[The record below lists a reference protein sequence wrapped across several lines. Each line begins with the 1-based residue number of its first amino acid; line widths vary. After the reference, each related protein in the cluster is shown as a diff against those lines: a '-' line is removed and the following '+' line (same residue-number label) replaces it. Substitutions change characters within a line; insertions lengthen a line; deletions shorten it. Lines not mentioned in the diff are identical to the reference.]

1 MESNVPATAAPSPR
15 AADERTTL
23 RTVAIASIALDDIGP
38 AAAIET
44 LARWGREGSG
54 GYVVTANVDY
64 LVRAH
69 RDPAFRRLLEGARL
83 RLPDGM
89 GVVYGARMAGTRL
102 RGSIT
107 GRLLPGA
114 LARHPG
120 NLRLGLMGGLPG
132 ATEPAAEHL
141 RRLGGDVRVATSPPM
156 GFKIGSDP
164 DQAAVRLLAE
174 ADPQV
179 LFVGLGSPK
188 QDRWMA
194 AHAAD
199 LPRTVMVGIGQA
211 IDVLGGQQPAAPGWM
226 TRVGLEWAYRLAHD
240 PRRLARRYLWDDPR
254 FFWWML
260 QARRTRR

>member
-1 MESNVPATAAPSPR
+1 MESNIPAIASPSPR
-15 AADERTTL
+15 AADERAAHP
-23 RTVAIASIALDDIGP
+23 TVALASVFLDDIAFAG
-38 AAAIET
+38 AVQAIAG
-44 LARWGREGSG
+44 LAREGSG

-64 LVRAH
+64 LVRAG
-69 RDPAFRRLLEGARL
+69 RDAEFRRILEGARL

-89 GVVYGARMAGTRL
+89 GVVYGARLAGTRL

-107 GRLLPGA
+107 GRLLPAA
-114 LARHPG
+114 LARHPDR
-120 NLRLGLMGGLPG
+120 LRLGLMGGLPG
-132 ATEPAAEHL
+132 ATGPAAERL
-141 RRLGGDVRVATSPPM
+141 RQLGGDVRAATSPPM
-156 GFKIGSDP
+156 GFEIGGDA
-164 DQAAVRLLAE
+164 DRAAVRLLAE
-174 ADPQV
+174 ADPQL

-194 AHAAD
+194 LHAAD

-211 IDVLGGQQPAAPGWM
+211 IDVLGGMQPAAPAWM

>member
-1 MESNVPATAAPSPR
+1 MA
-15 AADERTTL
+15 L
-23 RTVAIASIALDDIGP
+23 ASVTLDDIGFSG
-38 AAAIET
+38 AVQAIVGW
-44 LARWGREGSG
+44 ARDGTG
-54 GYVVTANVDY
+54 GYVVTTNVDY
-64 LVRAH
+64 LVRAG
-69 RDPAFRRLLEGARL
+69 RDPAFRQILEGARL

-89 GVVYGARMAGTRL
+89 GVVYGARLAGARV

-107 GRLLPGA
+107 GRLLPAA
-114 LARHPG
+114 LARHPARP
-120 NLRLGLMGGLPG
+120 RLGLMGGLPG
-132 ATEPAAEHL
+132 AAQLAADHL
-141 RRLGGDVRVATSPPM
+141 RGLGGDVRAATSPPM
-156 GFKIGSDP
+156 GFEIGGDA
-164 DQAAVRLLAE
+164 DQAAARLLAD

-194 AHAAD
+194 QHAAD

-211 IDVLGGQQPAAPGWM
+211 IDVLGGMQPAAPAWM